1 VDPPDPGRTRHP
13 SLSSLYIFIYTPC
26 SLPPTTR
33 DHFLL
38 RTRHFTLLYC
48 YNVSTHPN
56 RHSPSLQTSPSR
68 LSNIHCIMPLHRLP
82 LHHNNHPTP
91 LLPLCPNLPMQLL
104 NLHKERVLDD
114 LPAAH
119 LYHVPQGEDGR
130 LHCEHFAL
138 RKGKVRL
145 IEIEI
150 HVWSES
156 TTGALLLWEV
166 RSELFGEECG
176 AGILR

>member
-1 VDPPDPGRTRHP
+1 
-13 SLSSLYIFIYTPC
+13 
-26 SLPPTTR
+26 
-33 DHFLL
+33 
-38 RTRHFTLLYC
+38 
-48 YNVSTHPN
+48 
-56 RHSPSLQTSPSR
+56 
-68 LSNIHCIMPLHRLP
+68 
-82 LHHNNHPTP
+82 
-91 LLPLCPNLPMQLL
+91 MQLL

-130 LHCEHFAL
+130 L